1 MVYKEIKKQV
11 DLDDPNIFTD
21 FVLKAQ
27 SSDSSPSKGSKSC
40 KQVYFCLITLV
51 ANNLSHFKFAK
62 LKKHITVSKSPI
74 KNEGL
79 WDKYKK

>member
-1 MVYKEIKKQV
+1 MTPISLLILFWKHSQAILLPQKARNSV
-11 DLDDPNIFTD
+11 NSSIF
-21 FVLKAQ
+21 
-27 SSDSSPSKGSKSC
+27 
-40 KQVYFCLITLV
+40 V